1 MDSFFMWNGTNYL
14 MDQMDQVDQMDKTDY
29 PAFFRPCGP
38 LGPCGPLKTLF
49 THFTTGAILSF
60 CFYILLPV
68 FVTNRQWTIKKT
80 CG

>member
-1 MDSFFMWNGTNYL
+1 MEWYELFDGPGGPGGQNGL
-14 MDQMDQVDQMDKTDY
+14 SGI
-29 PAFFRPCGP
+29 FFRPCGP

-60 CFYILLPV
+60 CFYILLPF